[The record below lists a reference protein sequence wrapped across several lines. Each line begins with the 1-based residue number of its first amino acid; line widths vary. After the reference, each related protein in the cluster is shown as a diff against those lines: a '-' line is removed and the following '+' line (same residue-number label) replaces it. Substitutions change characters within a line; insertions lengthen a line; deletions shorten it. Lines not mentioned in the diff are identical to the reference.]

1 MSFNMGLNNAHPPMG
16 SEPGHLVLLQ
26 GRLDGWPGPLDAMG
40 VRCNTQELRALAL
53 PTRLVWRS
61 IWACA
66 KDQAN
71 VATKREDMQ
80 IGFACA
86 GVQVL
91 NTSSLLVFF
100 FGGWGGVGLHDPGHY
115 SVPNSERQKPD
126 I

>member
-1 MSFNMGLNNAHPPMG
+1 MG

-91 NTSSLLVFF
+91 NTSSLLVVFL
-100 FGGWGGVGLHDPGHY
+100 GGWGGVGLHDPGHY

>member
-1 MSFNMGLNNAHPPMG
+1 MG

-26 GRLDGWPGPLDAMG
+26 GRLHGWSGPLDAMG
-40 VRCNTQELRALAL
+40 GRCNSQELQALAL

-71 VATKREDMQ
+71 VATKREGMQ

-91 NTSSLLVFF
+91 NTPSLLVVFW
-100 FGGWGGVGLHDPGHY
+100 GAGW
-115 SVPNSERQKPD
+115 SWTA
-126 I
+126 

>member
-1 MSFNMGLNNAHPPMG
+1 MGLNNAHPPMG

-26 GRLDGWPGPLDAMG
+26 GRLDGCPGPLDAMG

-91 NTSSLLVFF
+91 NTSSLLVVFL
-100 FGGWGGVGLHDPGHY
+100 GGWGGVGLHDPGHY